1 VIDRVTCE
9 TQETGRR
16 RETYSQPWGFQKK
29 KRRTIKE
36 NQEQQNDRT
45 IGFRESSKTVI
56 QKERKKERKKEKGKR
71 EKEIQHKRIGQEI
84 NSPRSLSRL
93 LLAIITEK

>member
-1 VIDRVTCE
+1 MIDRVTCE

-56 QKERKKERKKEKGKR
+56 QKERKKGEKEKKR
-71 EKEIQHKRIGQEI
+71 SNIKELDKKSIRQD
-84 NSPRSLSRL
+84 PYPDYC
-93 LLAIITEK
+93 

>member
-56 QKERKKERKKEKGKR
+56 QKERKKERKKR
-71 EKEIQHKRIGQEI
+71 EKEKKRSNIKELDKKSIRQD
-84 NSPRSLSRL
+84 PYPDYC
-93 LLAIITEK
+93 